1 MWDIRVKRTK
11 APNLIRLYI
20 VGALLLV
27 LSSALLSP
35 RAAQGEEQGGS
46 GVDAALTGGVRLV
59 DIEGETYGFKAVPV
73 LGVSLFPR
81 FELTTPLYL
90 SIEISLSYT
99 FKSDYSGFYYYDSF
113 GSIGIL
119 PEIGFLFP
127 GRGVDW
133 ALFMGGGVFYS
144 FSEYDT
150 GIHPAVSARAGIEFE
165 KGFVRGIFLSYS
177 HYFVEGF
184 QTHESFKLFFTTRL
198 FNTSY
203 KGRD

>member
-1 MWDIRVKRTK
+1 VKRIK
-11 APNLIRLYI
+11 APNLIRRCI

-27 LSSALLSP
+27 LSSALLPP
-35 RAAQGEEQGGS
+35 RAARGEEQGGS
-46 GVDAALTGGVRLV
+46 GIDAALTGGVRLV
-59 DIEGETYGFKAVPV
+59 DIEGETYGLKAVPV
-73 LGVSLFPR
+73 LGASLFPR

-119 PEIGFLFP
+119 PEIGLLFH
-127 GRGVDW
+127 GNGVDW
-133 ALFMGGGVFYS
+133 ALFMGGGVYYS
-144 FSEYDT
+144 FSDYDT
-150 GIHPAVSARAGIEFE
+150 GTHPAVAVRAGIEFE

-184 QTHESFKLFFTTRL
+184 QTHESFRL
-198 FNTSY
+198 FASTHLYHTSC
-203 KGRD
+203 KGKD